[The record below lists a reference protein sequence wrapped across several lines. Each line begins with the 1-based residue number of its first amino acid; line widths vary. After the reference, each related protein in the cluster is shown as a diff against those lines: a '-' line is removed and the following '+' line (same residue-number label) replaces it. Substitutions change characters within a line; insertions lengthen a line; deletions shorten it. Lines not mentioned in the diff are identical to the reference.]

1 MKSWLCFNNGMTYE
15 PVIGLEIHL
24 QLKTRSKMFCDSPN
38 VLGEA
43 DPNTAVCPVCMGH
56 PGTLP
61 VLNREAVRQGM
72 RLALALH
79 ATVAHETRFDRKNY
93 FYPDLPKGYQISQFD
108 RPLATGGHV
117 AIDVGGEM
125 RSMHLERLHLEE
137 DAAKNFHRGDASLI
151 DFNRAGAPLA
161 EIVTKPEFRSPEEAK
176 LFLQELRL
184 IARYLDVSD
193 ADMEKG
199 HLRCDANISL
209 RPKGEQKLYPKIE
222 VKNLNS
228 FKAVEKALAHEIERQ
243 RAMWERGERPQH
255 QETRGWDERKLET
268 VHQRTKEGM
277 DDYRYFPEPDLPP
290 LVITDHDID
299 GARVTIP
306 ELPAEKRSRLVKE
319 YAMDPKDAALIVSV
333 KANAEFFEQVIE
345 ELKNWIFD
353 VDAKGAGS
361 KDALWDKLKARLVK
375 LAYSWITSE
384 LFKHL
389 NADGKEASDM
399 QLTPENMAE
408 LVALVYE
415 GKLSSSAAQTILDIM
430 YHEGGEP
437 SDIANDRNLFQVN
450 DESDIRDLVK
460 EVLAQQQEQ
469 VQEYLTGKHAVLQF
483 LVGKVMRLSKG
494 SANPE
499 VVTRILTEEL
509 EKMR

>member
-1 MKSWLCFNNGMTYE
+1 MTYE
-15 PVIGLEIHL
+15 AVIGLEIHL

-38 VLGEA
+38 VLGDA

-79 ATVAHETRFDRKNY
+79 ATIAHETRFDRKNY

-108 RPLATGGHV
+108 RPLALGGYV
-117 AIDVGGEM
+117 AIEVAGEA
-125 RSMHLERLHLEE
+125 RHMHLERLHLEE
-137 DAAKNFHRGDASLI
+137 DAAKNFHRGDASFV

-161 EIVTKPEFRSPEEAK
+161 EIVTKPEFKSPEEARV
-176 LFLQELRL
+176 FLQELRL

-209 RPKGEQKLYPKIE
+209 RPAGEKTLYPKTE

-228 FKAVEKALAHEIERQ
+228 FKSVEKALAYEIERQ
-243 RAMWERGERPQH
+243 RALWERGDPPEH
-255 QETRGWDERKLET
+255 QETRGWDDRKLET
-268 VHQRTKEGM
+268 VRQRTKEGM

-290 LVITDHDID
+290 LVISEHDID
-299 GARVTIP
+299 TAQSTLP
-306 ELPAEKRSRLVKE
+306 ELPAEKRARLVKE
-319 YAMDPKDAALIVSV
+319 YDLDSKAAVLIASV
-333 KANAEFFEQVIE
+333 KANAEFFEEVIE

-353 VDAKGAGS
+353 VETKGAGS
-361 KDALWDKLKARLVK
+361 KDELWEKHKERLVK
-375 LAYSWITSE
+375 LSYSWMTSE

-389 NADGKEASDM
+389 NADGKDTSDI

-408 LVALVYE
+408 LVALIYE
-415 GKLSSSAAQTILDIM
+415 GKLNSSAAQTILDVM
-430 YHEGGEP
+430 YHEGGDP
-437 SDIANDRNLFQVN
+437 SDIALDRNLFQVN

-460 EVLAQQQEQ
+460 EVIAQQQEQ
-469 VQEYLTGKHAVLQF
+469 VQDYLGGKHAVLKF
-483 LVGKVMRLSKG
+483 FVGKVMQLSKG

-499 VVTRILTEEL
+499 VVNRILVEEL
-509 EKMR
+509 AKLK